1 LPSPE
6 AKVESQEFMKVSTR
20 KISKAG
26 ALVGAILYVHVSQAA
41 EALPEAMRACVTL
54 KRDAERL
61 ACYDRAA
68 ASLEAGSGGATATS
82 PENMFGAH
90 TALTPKPKDPPEA
103 KREELQQITG
113 QVVSV
118 GHSQTGLM
126 ELALDNDQVWRQHDG
141 EAALIIQT
149 GDSVTIS
156 RASLGTFRITDKRGR
171 SARFRRVR

>member
-1 LPSPE
+1 
-6 AKVESQEFMKVSTR
+6 MKVLPMC
-20 KISKAG
+20 
-26 ALVGAILYVHVSQAA
+26 ALLGAILHVHVSQAA
-41 EALPEAMRACVTL
+41 EALPEAMRACATL

-61 ACYDRAA
+61 ACYDRVAA
-68 ASLEAGSGGATATS
+68 GIDAGADNATASS

-118 GHSQTGLM
+118 GHSQNGLM
-126 ELALDNDQVWRQHDG
+126 ELALDNDQVWRQQDG
-141 EAALIIQT
+141 EVTLIIQT

>member
-1 LPSPE
+1 
-6 AKVESQEFMKVSTR
+6 MKYAMTS
-20 KISKAG
+20 
-26 ALVGAILYVHVSQAA
+26 ALAGAILFVHAGLAA

-54 KRDAERL
+54 KRDVERL
-61 ACYDRAA
+61 ACYDRAVASIEAGADGLA
-68 ASLEAGSGGATATS
+68 ASS

-90 TALTPKPKDPPEA
+90 TAMEPKANEPAET

-118 GHSQTGLM
+118 GHSQGGLM
-126 ELALDNDQVWRQHDG
+126 ELALDNDQVWRQQDS
-141 EAALIIQT
+141 ETTLIIQT

-171 SARFRRVR
+171 SARFKRVR